1 VRRREFIALLGGAV
15 ALTWPRAMNAEK
27 AGSSYRIS
35 FLALVPEED
44 KTLMSAMLER
54 LHELGYR
61 EDTNMVL
68 QYRSAEGSPERLA
81 PLALELVRGKPDVL
95 VAGFGTLAAKAAKE
109 TTATIPIVFT
119 TVGDPVGAGIIAS
132 LARPGGNV
140 TGLTDQARDV
150 QGKRLQFLLELV
162 PGKQDI
168 AALLNPDT
176 PFSRLALEEAKAAAE
191 HAHIRLHVLE
201 VRTADQ
207 ISESFDNARKTAA
220 AGMLILEDPLIY
232 SVRAQIAS
240 LAASSRLPTIFVYK
254 DSVEAGG
261 LMSYGPE
268 RRHLY
273 RRAAE
278 YVDKILKGSK
288 PSDLPVE
295 QPTKFELV
303 INLKTAKALGLD
315 VPSALLASADE
326 VIE

>member
-1 VRRREFIALLGGAV
+1 MRRREFITLVGGAV

-27 AGSSYRIS
+27 AGNSYRIS

-44 KTLMSAMLER
+44 KTLMSALLER

-61 EDTNMVL
+61 EDTNMVFH
-68 QYRSAEGSPERLA
+68 YRSAEGSPERLA
-81 PLALELVRGKPDVL
+81 PLALELVRDKPDVL

-109 TTATIPIVFT
+109 ATATIPVVFT
-119 TVGDPVGAGIIAS
+119 TVGDPVGAGIVAS

-150 QGKRLQFLLELV
+150 QGKRLQLLLELV

-207 ISESFDNARKTAA
+207 ISESFGNARKAAA

-240 LAASSRLPTIFVYK
+240 LAA
-254 DSVEAGG
+254 
-261 LMSYGPE
+261 
-268 RRHLY
+268 
-273 RRAAE
+273 
-278 YVDKILKGSK
+278 GSK
-288 PSDLPVE
+288 LADHICVQGFRGGGRIDVLRTRASTPLPPSR
-295 QPTKFELV
+295 
-303 INLKTAKALGLD
+303 
-315 VPSALLASADE
+315 
-326 VIE
+326 